1 MSRSDALNR
10 TEFGAAPRAPTR
22 PKPARR
28 SAPLWREGRR
38 WLYLLHRWTG
48 IVLCLFFAVWFLS
61 GVVMVYVPFPSFR
74 APERIETAPA
84 IDWSQVRIGP
94 DVALAA
100 LDQARFP
107 SEMRLG
113 MSNGEPVYRFV
124 TEGGRRA
131 VSARSGV
138 EIGTVDRTKAAAIA
152 ADLLRAP
159 VESVTPVDHDQW
171 VVTSAYKKLAPFWRV
186 RLGDAAAT
194 DLYVMQRTGEV
205 VQNTT
210 AHERFWNWL
219 GAVPHWIYFTALRVH
234 QEPWRQTVLWTSG
247 IGMLGAI
254 AGVWIG
260 LLRVR
265 LAKRYKSGSVSPYRG
280 WMKWHHVTGLIG
292 GIFVITWVFSGWMSM
307 SPWGGLRDGKSDVAA
322 LYAGDREGFPATDLA
337 ELSRSAR
344 GAHEIRFA
352 YVGGSPVMIA
362 QGGPRAD
369 TPMDGASGRVVTFPA
384 ARIAELARGAV
395 PGGRLIA
402 MSRLTAPDRYW
413 YSTGDPRR
421 DARPLPVLRLKF
433 DDPERTWLHV
443 DPRTGMLLGKM
454 GSGSRSY
461 RWLFSALHSFDLPW
475 LLTWPPLRE
484 GLIWVLSAAGLV
496 VSVSGV
502 VVGWR
507 HLTRRRGKGTR
518 AIGQTPSPGRNRR
531 SPGDPALPTPSR

>member
-1 MSRSDALNR
+1 MSRSEALNR
-10 TEFGAAPRAPTR
+10 MEFGTPPHASAR
-22 PKPARR
+22 PKPASR
-28 SAPLWREGRR
+28 SATLWREFRR

-48 IVLCLFFAVWFLS
+48 IVLCLFFAVWFVS
-61 GVVMVYVPFPSFR
+61 GLVMVYVPFPSFR

-94 DVALAA
+94 DVALAG
-100 LDQARFP
+100 LHQARFP
-107 SEMRLG
+107 AEMRLG
-113 MSNGEPVYRFV
+113 MSDGEPVYRFV
-124 TEGGRRA
+124 TEDGRRA
-131 VSARSGV
+131 VSARSGL
-138 EIGTVDRTKAAAIA
+138 EIGIVGRAKAAAIA
-152 ADLLRAP
+152 ADLLHAP
-159 VESVTPVDHDQW
+159 VKSVTPVDRDQW
-171 VVTSAYKKLAPFWRV
+171 VVTGAYRKMAPFWRV
-186 RLGDAAAT
+186 RLDDAAAT
-194 DLYVMQRTGEV
+194 DLYVMQRTGEA

-247 IGMLGAI
+247 IGMLGAL

-307 SPWGGLRDGKSDVAA
+307 SPWGGLRDRESDAAA
-322 LYAGDREGFPATDLA
+322 LYAGDRMGFPATDLA
-337 ELSRSAR
+337 ALSRSAR
-344 GAHEIRFA
+344 GAREVRFA

-362 QGGPRAD
+362 EGGPRGA
-369 TPMDGASGRVVTFPA
+369 TAMDGASAQAVTVTPS
-384 ARIAELARGAV
+384 RIAQIARGAV

-413 YSTGDPRR
+413 YTTGDPRR

-475 LLTWPPLRE
+475 LLTWRPLRE
-484 GLIWVLSAAGLV
+484 GLLWAFSVAGLV
-496 VSVSGV
+496 VSVSGI

-507 HLTRRRGKGTR
+507 HLTRARRRDLKPIRQG
-518 AIGQTPSPGRNRR
+518 PHPGRSRR
-531 SPGDPALPTPSR
+531 RPGDPALLPPSR